1 MRLPS
6 PRLGEPTLIPDYQTV
21 MLPLLNLIGDQQEHA
36 LRQAADKLAKQF
48 GLTDSERRELL
59 PSGRQ
64 ATFLNRVSW
73 ARTYMSKAG
82 LLESPRRGIFR
93 ITTSGM
99 KVIANPPPQINIAF
113 LEQFPGYIEFRGN
126 RQSPRKPNQAPAPAT
141 PETPEE
147 VLEDAYQNVRERLS
161 DELLTTV
168 KTVSPQFFEQ
178 LVVDLLV
185 SMGYGGTREGAGRA
199 VGGTGDGGI
208 DGVINEDL
216 LGLDSVYI
224 QAKRWEAAVGRPEV
238 QKFAGALQGHRS
250 KKGVLITTSSFTHGA
265 EEYVD
270 TIENKIVLINGAT
283 LTQLLMDHNV
293 GVSPVSS
300 YDIKKI
306 DSYYFLES

>member
-1 MRLPS
+1 
-6 PRLGEPTLIPDYQTV
+6 
-21 MLPLLNLIGDQQEHA
+21 
-36 LRQAADKLAKQF
+36 
-48 GLTDSERRELL
+48 
-59 PSGRQ
+59 
-64 ATFLNRVSW
+64 
-73 ARTYMSKAG
+73 
-82 LLESPRRGIFR
+82 
-93 ITTSGM
+93 M

-126 RQSPRKPNQAPAPAT
+126 RRSPRKPNQAPAPTT

-147 VLEDAYQNVRERLS
+147 VLEDAYQNVRESLS

-199 VGGTGDGGI
+199 VGGSGDGGI

-265 EEYVD
+265 EEYVN
-270 TIENKIVLINGAT
+270 TIENKIVLIDGAT
-283 LTQLLMDHNV
+283 LTQLMMDHNV

-306 DSYYFLES
+306 DSDYFLES